1 MIDQF
6 KPYLANF
13 LTNIHRAS
21 PSEPI
26 PRDLI
31 IYYIG
36 SKRSEIYNPVISA
49 LVYDLKIIEVTE
61 DGMYIFKNEN

>member
-13 LTNIHRAS
+13 LTNIHRAK
-21 PSEPI
+21 PTDPM

-49 LVYDLKIIEVTE
+49 LLYDRKILSIDEK
-61 DGMYIFKNEN
+61 GMYIWNGGK